1 MKQKSYSIK
10 EYLQEKE
17 ISNLTS
23 FFKMHHQRFEERFG
37 MAFDQDIQVR
47 LEFANFMDAS
57 DFYQELRYN
66 MAYHE
71 FKVTTTENPNALLVS
86 GAQTLFD
93 YFGTVEPN
101 LLTVSRDLGIR
112 FEIFYQQSYSAIT
125 FTGTVIAGE
134 LLSRQCI
141 VEVSNV
147 LPELSLAGLG
157 QIARSEKDF
166 DLLLTRIYPIKGV
179 NLL

>member
-17 ISNLTS
+17 VTDLSS
-23 FFKMHHQRFEERFG
+23 FFKMYNKRFEERFG
-37 MAFDQDIQVR
+37 MPFDQDIEVR

-66 MAYHE
+66 RAYRE
-71 FKVTTTENPNALLVS
+71 FKVTTTKDPKALLVS
-86 GAQTLFD
+86 GAKTLFD

-112 FEIFYQQSYSAIT
+112 FEIFYQQTYSAIT
-125 FTGTVIAGE
+125 FTGTVISGE

-141 VEVSNV
+141 VEVSTV

-179 NLL
+179 SLL